1 VQAARE
7 AARRAQCSNNLKHLA
22 LAMHNYYDTYQ
33 SFPPAYIADEAG
45 RPMHSWRVLILPF
58 VEQQALYELYNF
70 DEPWNSPDN
79 RALADVIPEVYRCPS
94 EPPSGGSHNTAYAM
108 IVGPGTL
115 FDGAEVTRFRD
126 VLDGTSNTI
135 LFVEVSGAEIH
146 WMEPRDLDLE
156 ALRLR
161 INNPAG
167 PAIRSRHPGGV
178 NSAFCDGSVRFLSE
192 TIDPETLRLL
202 ITRAD
207 GNPVGRF

>member
-1 VQAARE
+1 KQIG
-7 AARRAQCSNNLKHLA
+7 
-22 LAMHNYYDTYQ
+22 LAMHNYHDAYKC
-33 SFPPAYIADEAG
+33 FPPAYIPDENG
-45 RPMHSWRVLILPF
+45 QPMHSWRVLILPF
-58 VEQQALYELYNF
+58 LDSSPLCDQYNF
-70 DEPWNSPDN
+70 DEPWDGPGN
-79 RALADVIPEVYRCPS
+79 RALADLMPGVYHCPS
-94 EPPSGGSHNTAYAM
+94 EPPSGASHTGYAM

-146 WMEPRDLDLE
+146 WMEPRDLDLK
-156 ALRLR
+156 AIRLR

-178 NSAFCDGSVRFLSE
+178 NAAFCDGSVHFLSE

-202 ITRAD
+202 ITKAD